1 MKKVFVLTII
11 LFTSV
16 SVLAQYITTPI
27 HISKGPQLFIDDYL
41 IAEQSFLTRTVNNP
55 LKLDKPILYGGQM
68 KDQVWQPYFSVI
80 QDPET
85 KRFKM
90 WYNTFVESMNISRCK
105 LSYIESDD
113 GINWH
118 RPFHVCDYPEE
129 IQFGCT
135 VLDRGKDYINPK
147 ERYIFATYLKPG
159 FRIATSPD
167 GLKWNPISKEPVFL
181 HNHDITTLHWDPI
194 RKHYLA
200 VVSHRLPGFSDP
212 NNPKMDEQR
221 RIPHQTV
228 SKDLI
233 NWEPIRPIF
242 WPKVGAPI
250 ERGETQFYAMS
261 GVIARGDL
269 LIGLVKI
276 LRDDINAT
284 AGASA
289 YEMGDMDRKAA
300 GLGYTVL
307 AWTRDGVNW
316 QRDYEPFIPNNPVP
330 GSWDHA
336 MAWGDEQIIVGNET
350 FIYYGGYQRGHK
362 VNRFEERH
370 LCLARMPVD
379 RYVSRDAE
387 LSIGSLITKPLTFD
401 AVSLTVNA
409 NIAGEMRIRLT
420 DENRKPIDGFDW
432 IELKGDSTTH
442 LVQWKNNISSLKN
455 KKVCIEFQL
464 KNAQLFGFNLN

>member
-1 MKKVFVLTII
+1 MKKVIVLTII

-41 IAEQSFLTRTVNNP
+41 IAEQSFLTRTINNP
-55 LKLDKPILYGGQM
+55 QKLDKPILYGGQS

-135 VLDRGKDYINPK
+135 VLDRGRDFINPM
-147 ERYIFATYLKPG
+147 ERYLFATYLRPG

-167 GLKWNPISKEPVFL
+167 GLKWKPISKDPVFL

-200 VVSHRLPGFSDP
+200 VVSHRLGGFSDP
-212 NNPKMDEQR
+212 NNPIMDEQR

-289 YEMGDMDRKAA
+289 YEMSDMDRKAA

-370 LCLARMPVD
+370 LCLARMPID
-379 RYVSRDAE
+379 RYVSRDADLNTGYLVTRPLIFNAE
-387 LSIGSLITKPLTFD
+387 QLS
-401 AVSLTVNA
+401 VNA
-409 NIAGEMRIRLT
+409 NIKGEMRVRLL
-420 DENRKPIDGFDW
+420 DSERHPLNDFDW
-432 IELKGDSTTH
+432 VELKGDSINH
-442 LVQWKNNISSLKN
+442 QVIWKGKLSSLSGKT
-455 KKVCIEFQL
+455 VCLEFQF
-464 KNAQLFGFNLN
+464 KHSQLFGFNLN

>member
-1 MKKVFVLTII
+1 MKNLFVITFI
-11 LFTSV
+11 LIASITTF
-16 SVLAQYITTPI
+16 AQYKTEPVQLN
-27 HISKGPQLFIDDYL
+27 KGPQLFIDDYL

-55 LKLDKPILYGGQM
+55 KKMDKPILYGGQS

-135 VLDRGKDYINPK
+135 VLDRGQDFINPQ
-147 ERYIFATYLKPG
+147 ERYLFATYLKPG

-167 GLKWNPISKEPVFL
+167 GINWKPISKDPVFL

-233 NWEPIRPIF
+233 NWEPIKPIF

-250 ERGETQFYAMS
+250 EKGETQFYAMS
-261 GVIARGDL
+261 GVIARGGL

-289 YEMGDMDRKAA
+289 YEMADMDRKAA

-307 AWTRDGVNW
+307 AWSRDGYTW

-336 MAWGDEQIIVGNET
+336 MAWGDEQVIVGNET
-350 FIYYGGYQRGHK
+350 FLYYGGYQRGHK

-379 RYVSRDAE
+379 RYVSRDAD
-387 LSIGSLITKPLTFD
+387 LNTGYLITKPVLFN
-401 AVSLTVNA
+401 SEQLSVNA
-409 NIAGEMRIRLT
+409 NIKGEMRVRLL
-420 DENRKPIDGFDW
+420 DSERNPLNDFGW
-432 IELKGDSTTH
+432 VELKGDSINH
-442 LVQWKNNISSLKN
+442 EVKWKGKLSSLSGKT
-455 KKVCIEFQL
+455 VCLEFQF
-464 KNAQLFGFNLN
+464 KHAQLFSFNLN